1 MESIGAMCAEID
13 RDIGTTYNCGSA
25 RMRVMRCIRNQQATL
40 RRAEGAINGTR
51 AATSDTK
58 T

>member
-1 MESIGAMCAEID
+1 MESIGELCVEID

-25 RMRVMRCIRNQQATL
+25 RMRVMRCNRNQRATL
-40 RRAEGAINGTR
+40 RRAEGAINGTG
-51 AATSDTK
+51 ATTSDTK